1 MLKFTKINQENPS
14 KVSAK
19 ERVKS
24 FDEIYAKYASQ
35 KAEEQASRC
44 SQCGVPFCQ
53 VHCPLHN
60 NIPDWLKLTA
70 EDRMQEAFEISSSTN
85 NMPEICG
92 RICPQDRLCEGN
104 CVIEQSGHGTVT
116 IGSIEKY
123 ITDKAWE
130 EGWVKNIEPV
140 EERNQSVG
148 IIGSG
153 PAGLAAAEEL
163 RKKGFQV
170 TIYDRYDR
178 PGGLLIYGIPNFKL
192 EKDIVIRRTNRLKES
207 GIKFELNCDIGKDI
221 TFEDIKIKHDAVL
234 IATGVYK
241 FREINLNR
249 SNFNNVVPALD
260 FLIAS
265 NKTGLKDKVEDFTN
279 GRLNANGKNVVVI
292 GGGDT
297 AMDCVRTAVRQGAK
311 SVKCLYRR
319 DKTNMPGSQRE
330 VQNAI
335 EEGVD
340 FQWLTLPT
348 EYSGNGSLKNVRTVL
363 MQLGEPDE
371 SGRRKPEPKEGTEK
385 ELDVDLAIEALG
397 FEPENLPKLFNYNDL
412 TVTRWGTLK
421 INYKNMMTS
430 IDGVFA
436 AGDIV
441 RGASLVVW
449 GIKDGR
455 DAAKNINEYLENN
468 FSDQNNFNKKAVNA

>member
-1 MLKFTKINQENPS
+1 MLKFTQINKENPS
-14 KVSAK
+14 KTSA
-19 ERVKS
+19 EDRVKS
-24 FDEIYAKYASQ
+24 FDEIYANYAAK

-70 EDRMQEAFEISSSTN
+70 EERLDEAYEISSSTN

-123 ITDKAWE
+123 ITDTAWKK
-130 EGWVKNIEPV
+130 GWVKNIKPSQEK
-140 EERNQSVG
+140 NYSVG
-148 IIGSG
+148 IVGSG

-163 RKKGFQV
+163 RKKGYQV

-192 EKDIVIRRTNRLKES
+192 EKEIVTRRTKRLEDS
-207 GIKFELNCDIGKDI
+207 GIKFELNCNIGTNI
-221 TFEDIKIKHDAVL
+221 TFQKIKEKHNAIL

-241 FREINLNR
+241 FREINLNIL
-249 SNFNNVVPALD
+249 NFNNVVPALN

-265 NKTGLKDKVEDFTN
+265 NKTGLKDKVDDFIN
-279 GRLNANGKNVVVI
+279 GRLNAKGKNIVVI

-319 DKTNMPGSQRE
+319 DKMNMPGSQRE

-340 FQWLTLPT
+340 FKWLTLPT
-348 EYSGNGSLKNVRTVL
+348 KYSGNGTLKNVETVL

-371 SGRRKPEPKEGTEK
+371 SGRRRPEPKEGTEQNI
-385 ELDVDLAIEALG
+385 EADLVIEALG
-397 FEPENLPKLFNYNDL
+397 FEPEDLPNLFNDENL

-430 IDGVFA
+430 LDGVFA

-455 DAAKNINEYLENN
+455 DAAKNIHEYIKNKFELENN
-468 FSDQNNFNKKAVNA
+468 SQQIAVNE